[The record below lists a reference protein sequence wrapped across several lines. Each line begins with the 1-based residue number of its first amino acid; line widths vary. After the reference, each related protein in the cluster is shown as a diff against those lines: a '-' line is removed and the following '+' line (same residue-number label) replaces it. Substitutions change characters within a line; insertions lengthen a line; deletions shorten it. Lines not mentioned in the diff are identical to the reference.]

1 MSSTRRRY
9 LLSFRGAT
17 TVWEGSKGTGRLI
30 YAGGDDVLCLAPADE
45 ALDLAARLQQLFS
58 AAWII
63 DTDYQADPWLWRR
76 QDWSGRHDSDLA
88 RQRFAIPRMPVAE
101 DGELTAIRLPV
112 TDPDLLERHAAAT
125 EIDGPPQIPV
135 QGALLPMLGPF
146 ASLSA
151 GIVFAHYK
159 TPMSVL
165 LKEVRDLLDWAKEPF
180 KDHAPEEVNKLEW
193 QGRRA
198 IAVRHF
204 SRGGAKTRFALP
216 WNIPGKSPEAH
227 HTLKQVRDAFNTA
240 GGLSSRLPYKLREVA
255 PSAYYALQSLHARK
269 LTDKQLRQA
278 KDSLLE
284 GLFKTCLEKS
294 ESKAAQA
301 ALDLWRAGIDLYP
314 KDPDRYTDGLLL
326 CRALARGG
334 SDSDTEGETE

>member
-1 MSSTRRRY
+1 MRWLISAIASC
-9 LLSFRGAT
+9 LGWWKWNSPA
-17 TVWEGSKGTGRLI
+17 VLI

-76 QDWSGRHDSDLA
+76 QNWSGRHDPDLA
-88 RQRFAIPRMPVAE
+88 RQRFAIPKMPVAE
-101 DGELTAIRLPV
+101 DGELAAIRLPV

-159 TPMSVL
+159 TPMGVL
-165 LKEVRDLLDWAKEPF
+165 LREVRSLLDDWAKEPF
-180 KDHAPEEVNKLEW
+180 KDDDPVDVKEGEW

-198 IAVRHF
+198 IALRHF

-216 WNIPGKSPEAH
+216 WSDPGTPPEAH
-227 HTLKQVRDAFNTA
+227 RTVKQVRDAFNA
-240 GGLSSRLPYKLREVA
+240 GGELSSRLPYKLREVA
-255 PSAYYALQSLHARK
+255 PSAYYALQSLRNRK
-269 LTDKQLRQA
+269 LTDEQLRQA

-284 GLFKTCLEKS
+284 GLFKTCLENSK
-294 ESKAAQA
+294 SKAARA
-301 ALDLWRAGIDLYP
+301 ALKLWRAGIDLYP

-326 CRALARGG
+326 CRALARSG